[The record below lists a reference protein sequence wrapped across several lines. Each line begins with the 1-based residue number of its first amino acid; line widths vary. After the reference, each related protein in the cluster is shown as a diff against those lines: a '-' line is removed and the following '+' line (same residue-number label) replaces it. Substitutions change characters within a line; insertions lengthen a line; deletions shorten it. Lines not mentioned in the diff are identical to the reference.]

1 MGMLTQKPCPSQ
13 LASSYQELLDEFSS
27 KDLRSVGNYTLGRLI
42 GKGSFGKV
50 YLATHKLTNGSK
62 VVLKSANKDDTNL
75 AREIHH
81 HRQFVHPHIA
91 RLYEVVVT
99 ENLVWMVL
107 EYCPGDELYNYLL
120 QHGKLPVDKVQRIFA
135 QLVGAVCYVHR
146 QSCVHRDLKLENIL
160 LDKHENVKLCD
171 FGFTREYEGSA
182 KYLQTFCGTICYSAP
197 EMLKGEKYAGEKV
210 DVWSLGV
217 ILFAL
222 LCGELPFDDDD
233 EQVTRRKIL
242 GEEPV
247 YPDTLPED
255 ALSLLKTLLSKRPL
269 IRPSLPDILAHPFLA
284 EYAPQQQEILKLE
297 HPPPFSTPLEKET
310 LHRMRSAGVD
320 TEAVMESVIAQ
331 KCDALAGWWTLL
343 IEKEERKA
351 ARRERKRREKE
362 ENRNS
367 RRFSQASSR
376 LNALVTVEESQYA
389 PFGEL
394 PQRPRGRSESRRS
407 GHYPALLIPDMPSLS
422 DYPRSATDTRS
433 PIEGDMP
440 PPPLDK
446 DSIRG
451 RSTSSSRHRK
461 PIPPPKEG
469 ILRSARSRGSTLHLV
484 TTSEVLDLNGSL
496 QLPDDQNQVKKRP
509 SKTKIFWKNWTHWLF
524 ESTRRHKNSQ
534 KRASQS
540 TPNLADKAAVQSAKD
555 GKSKDGEIQRPQTS
569 KYPAA
574 SSPITS
580 GTAGLPKGVVAN
592 GYANKASPA
601 LSAGSAPFKDS
612 SGCVGLSSSLPSS
625 LPPVPRTYTSGS
637 HKRQSLSP
645 SPVTPRSTMRRASGT
660 AGLRGRKSTSS
671 SVSSIRSMHPTHH
684 HTHSKASS
692 TSSNNSVSTSVSK
705 SALQASRSPHHS
717 VKVLPATPTTVGF
730 PSNIRY
736 VRDRTGPPLGIGSI
750 GGPSLFANS
759 PNDYGSSDDGRL
771 NAAFLGNGGGG
782 RGGLSA
788 LNTNTQYYHMPPA
801 PGSPNPFA
809 SVNSG
814 GYFAPRAPGN
824 GSPVVGPGG
833 HGGVMFAK
841 RKKNIFKGPVLNF
854 GGSAAGASSR
864 QREERSSSGASG
876 SASASHSRSAS
887 ASGMGRRSGEI
898 TIQEEEEPGEEEEEE
913 QNAHGGGRYSAGGGG
928 GSYHNSHWGGSR
940 TGAGWGGLGMAGME
954 EEEEVEEVDSFSPIV
969 TGPGEIVEE
978 RIIEDGEE
986 EEEDDNAEESADE
999 GTITDQRSRRS
1010 RPRSQDL
1017 DEEEEGMDAAG
1028 DARRHSNSN
1037 SNPNPNPIQTPTR
1050 PSAHGVEEEE
1060 EEDHVDV
1067 GEEFKGL
1074 GYDVGVAI
1082 TTAPHRLSAD
1092 GPPLSSSTV
1101 RAVPEQQ
1108 QKRGHRRGWSNG
1120 TSSSGGGG
1128 SNGANNGE
1136 GSSGK
1141 VSR

>member
-1 MGMLTQKPCPSQ
+1 MQTAKGKAEALGRKAK

-120 QHGKLPVDKVQRIFA
+120 QHGKLSVDKVQRIFA

-171 FGFTREYEGSA
+171 FGFTREYEGKA
-182 KYLQTFCGTICYSAP
+182 NYLQTFCGTICYSAP

-217 ILFAL
+217 ILYAL

-242 GEEPV
+242 SEEPD
-247 YPDTLPED
+247 YPDTLPAD
-255 ALSLLKTLLSKRPL
+255 ALSLMKKLLSKRPL

-284 EYAPQQQEILKLE
+284 EYAPQQQEILKIE
-297 HPPPFSTPLEKET
+297 QPPPFSTSLEKET

-331 KCDALAGWWTLL
+331 RCDALAGWWTLL

-351 ARRERKRREKE
+351 ARRERKRKEKE

-376 LNALVTVEESQYA
+376 LNALATVEESQF
-389 PFGEL
+389 PFGEQ
-394 PQRPRGRSESRRS
+394 PQRPRGRSERRRS
-407 GHYPALLIPDMPSLS
+407 GPYPTVLIPDMPSYA
-422 DYPRSATDTRS
+422 DCPRSATEPRS
-433 PIEGDMP
+433 PVEGDVP

-524 ESTRRHKNSQ
+524 ESTRRHKNSH

-540 TPNLADKAAVQSAKD
+540 TPNLADKDAVQSVKE
-555 GKSKDGEIQRPQTS
+555 GKSKDGESIRPQTS

-574 SSPITS
+574 SSPITT
-580 GTAGLPKGVVAN
+580 GTAGLPKSVVAN

-601 LSAGSAPFKDS
+601 LSASSAPFKNS
-612 SGCVGLSSSLPSS
+612 NATAGLSSSLPSS
-625 LPPVPRTYTSGS
+625 LPPIPRTYTSGS

-645 SPVTPRSTMRRASGT
+645 SPLTPRSTMRRASGT

-671 SVSSIRSMHPTHH
+671 SVSSIRSMHHTHH
-684 HTHSKASS
+684 HSHSKASS

-717 VKVLPATPTTVGF
+717 VKVLPATPTAAGGF

-736 VRDRTGPPLGIGSI
+736 VRDRTGPPLGIGSL
-750 GGPSLFANS
+750 GGPGLFAS
-759 PNDYGSSDDGRL
+759 PSEYSSSDNGRL
-771 NAAFLGNGGGG
+771 NAPFLGNGGGG
-782 RGGLSA
+782 LSA
-788 LNTNTQYYHMPPA
+788 INTNTQYYPLPQA

-814 GYFAPRAPGN
+814 GYFAPRAAGT

-841 RKKNIFKGPVLNF
+841 RKKNLFKGPMLNF
-854 GGSAAGASSR
+854 GGSAGGAGAGSSR
-864 QREERSSSGASG
+864 QREERGGNGASG

-887 ASGMGRRSGEI
+887 ASGLGRGSGEI

-913 QNAHGGGRYSAGGGG
+913 HHGGGGYGYGGG
-928 GSYHNSHWGGSR
+928 YNSHGWSGSR
-940 TGAGWGGLGMAGME
+940 TGAGWGGPGMAGME
-954 EEEEVEEVDSFSPIV
+954 EEEEVEEVDRFSPIIG
-969 TGPGEIVEE
+969 GPGEIVEE
-978 RIIEDGEE
+978 RIIEDGDEDEE
-986 EEEDDNAEESADE
+986 ADESADE

-1017 DEEEEGMDAAG
+1017 DEEEEVVHAVG
-1028 DARRHSNSN
+1028 DIRPNA
-1037 SNPNPNPIQTPTR
+1037 NPNQTPTR
-1050 PSAHGVEEEE
+1050 PNIHQVEEEE
-1060 EEDHVDV
+1060 EVEDNVDV
-1067 GEEFKGL
+1067 GEGFKGL

-1082 TTAPHRLSAD
+1082 TTDSHRLSTD
-1092 GPPLSSSTV
+1092 GMPLSSSTV
-1101 RAVPEQQ
+1101 RVVPEQHQ
-1108 QKRGHRRGWSNG
+1108 QHQQHGRGHRRGWSNG
-1120 TSSSGGGG
+1120 GSGGGG
-1128 SNGANNGE
+1128 NGE
-1136 GSSGK
+1136 GTSSSPTTTK